1 LLRSESSCTTND
13 FSKKFKKISKNVQRE
28 EEEEEEEE
36 ETKNLALGFDQS

>member
-13 FSKKFKKISKNVQRE
+13 FSKKFKKNSKNVQR